1 MLKWKQKQGKHNGNV
16 ELILQWRNLDMLFF
30 FFFSMQIFHVSFCPW
45 NSLKLSLRKTEA
57 TLANAAAGL
66 ND

>member
-1 MLKWKQKQGKHNGNV
+1 MLKSKQKQGKHNGNV
-16 ELILQWRNLDMLFF
+16 ELILQWHNLDML

>member
-1 MLKWKQKQGKHNGNV
+1 MLKSKQKQGKHNGNV
-16 ELILQWRNLDMLFF
+16 ELILQWHNFF
-30 FFFSMQIFHVSFCPW
+30 FPMQIFHVSFCPW